1 MKKLKFVLGLAG
13 IFTLMMLSSCS
24 NLDPFGKDAQNS
36 NEKNYVS
43 FTINTSPS
51 SRFIAA
57 DSSYDIDA
65 VTEWT
70 LSYTEESTDDADPK
84 TITYKKGSK
93 TTDSATTYLT
103 EVEGSLKVCNF
114 PVGTYTF
121 ELTGT
126 YTDEQTVSHTVYG
139 KATAVKIV
147 SGKTN
152 SISIIVGSKRTEE
165 GTGSLDLTFNGLFSD
180 NNNYEGLSISL
191 VNLKKEDTTIKLD
204 SSDYSITENRE
215 LKITKTDIP
224 SSLYKIEIT
233 YTGYK
238 ISIDNGDCFVE
249 IADNITTTKSD
260 ITLSCETKKIFY
272 ATNKESSYNGLHPV
286 SPKNLT
292 RLLLLNNIV
301 YIEEQNISIYMGDE
315 SPEIDIAVVN
325 SIKEKQLGKTI
336 DIYKGTPT
344 SEKKC
349 LSISDSGIDI
359 SGELTLIP
367 NVDKE
372 LKVSSITVNQEDA
385 SAYTITLKDGA
396 SLNIENANLANAL
409 TIAAIDST
417 TGKDNFLAYMTT
429 PFITAKTDTDISNN
443 LKLSYVEGNATQY
456 TILPQGSVDKT
467 TYSYYL
473 KPSSTSGLNVQ
484 SYTDA
489 KITAQYENDDTVY
502 TTGENVEIPY
512 TNATLTFSL
521 SGIEDKTVT
530 VIDWYLNDKSLNDK
544 SLDAVNFNPYGN
556 NYVNVDDNNNNNT
569 VTCLFSVDG
578 TPYISEF
585 KFKLVQIKT
594 TAVYSYSNPNN
605 KYAQISY
612 VKDYTIPTGDSVY
625 VKDKNSVDKTYG
637 EYEDFYWCLDNAS
650 NLYVLWNM
658 ILYKY
663 SYDSNSYNTTEE
675 NIKDLTSDITEP
687 YTVKDIYYNDGAI
700 YILEVLE
707 DSTTYEPSTINVYQV
722 NVSEKTYKKAT
733 NQNDGNLD
741 LNQIAVYGNDIYV
754 SADTSIYKMGFEQNG
769 ETITLEN
776 PEVFY
781 SSISTDFPDSS
792 DEIKITDLQIGDGCG
807 NNPDTLF
814 ALVRD
819 IDSASVSDSSETL
832 YKYYSR
838 GGLLSISTVN
848 KNSNVYGYNNT
859 NSSTST
865 STVYNKS
872 IEHVIYS
879 PKQNSKEEFFGPTHF
894 CAVVPKKLVI
904 LDDGFVFVGNNEDG
918 EVLVSKKDGF
928 MEFDIAKESLNKYS
942 ENINAFEYWDSYK
955 SLFGTGFDTTDY
967 YGKQ

>member
-57 DSSYDIDA
+57 DSSYDINA

-70 LSYTEESTDDADPK
+70 LSYTDESTDDADPK
-84 TITYKKGSK
+84 TIIYTKGSK

-103 EVEGSLKVCNF
+103 EEEGSLKVCNF

-126 YTDEQTVSHTVYG
+126 YTDANKGSHTVHG
-139 KATAVKIV
+139 KATAVEIV
-147 SGKTN
+147 SNKTN
-152 SISIIVGSKRTEE
+152 SISIIVGSKRTET
-165 GTGSLDLTFNGLFSD
+165 GKGSLDLTFTNLFSD
-180 NNNYEGLSISL
+180 NNNYKGLSISL
-191 VNLKKEDTTIKLD
+191 VNLTKEDTKIDLD
-204 SSDYSITENRE
+204 STDYSITENLE
-215 LKITKTDIP
+215 LKISKTGIP
-224 SSLYKIEIT
+224 SGLYKIEIT
-233 YTGYK
+233 YPNYK

-249 IADNITTTKSD
+249 IADNVTTTKSD

-292 RLLLLNNIV
+292 SLLLLNNIV

-336 DIYKGTPT
+336 DIYKGTPA

-367 NVDKE
+367 NGDTD
-372 LKVSSITVNQEDA
+372 LKVSSIVVNQEDA

-417 TGKDNFLAYMTT
+417 AGKDNFLAYMTT
-429 PFITAKTDTDISNN
+429 PFIIAKTDISNN
-443 LKLSYVEGNATQY
+443 LKLSYEEENATQY
-456 TILPQGSVDKT
+456 TILPQDSIDKT

-473 KPSSTSGLNVQ
+473 KPSGTSGLNVQ
-484 SYTDA
+484 SHTDA
-489 KITAQYENDDTVY
+489 KISAQYENDATVY

-530 VIDWYLNDKSLNDK
+530 VIDWYFNDK

-605 KYAQISY
+605 KYAQIAY
-612 VKDYTIPTGDSVY
+612 VKDYTIPTGDSIY
-625 VKDKNSVDKTYG
+625 VKDKNSGDKTYG
-637 EYEDFYWCLDNAS
+637 DYEDFYWCLDNRS

-675 NIKDLTSDITEP
+675 KIIDLTEP
-687 YTVKDIYYNDGAI
+687 IPNPNTVKDIYYSNGSI
-700 YILEVLE
+700 YLLENNNS
-707 DSTTYEPSTINVYQV
+707 DKNVYQV
-722 NVSEKTYKKAT
+722 QVNKSPVNFSTAKIS
-733 NQNDGNLD
+733 NGNNLSF
-741 LNQIAVYGNDIYV
+741 NQIAVYGNDIYV

-807 NNPDTLF
+807 NNTDTLF

-819 IDSASVSDSSETL
+819 SDSSETL

>member
-51 SRFIAA
+51 GRFIAA
-57 DSSYDIDA
+57 DSSYDITA
-65 VTEWT
+65 VKEWE
-70 LSYTEESTDDADPK
+70 LSYTEESTDDVAPK
-84 TITYKKGSK
+84 TITYTKGST
-93 TTDSATTYLT
+93 TTDSTTTYLT
-103 EVEGSLKVCNF
+103 EEESSLKVCNF

-126 YTDEQTVSHTVYG
+126 YTDANKGSHTVYG

-152 SISIIVGSKRTEE
+152 SISIIVGSKRTET
-165 GTGSLDLTFNGLFSD
+165 GKGSLDLTFTNLFSD
-180 NNNYEGLSISL
+180 NNNYESLSISL
-191 VNLKKEDTTIKLD
+191 VNLTNKEAAKIDL
-204 SSDYSITENRE
+204 DYSITEKLE
-215 LKITKTDIP
+215 LKINKTDIP
-224 SSLYKIEIT
+224 SGLYKIEIT
-233 YTGYK
+233 YPNYK

-249 IADNITTTKSD
+249 IADNVTTTKSD

-325 SIKEKQLGKTI
+325 SIKEKKLGKTI
-336 DIYKGTPT
+336 DIYKGTPA

-349 LSISDSGIDI
+349 LSIYDSGIDI

-367 NVDKE
+367 NGDTDLE
-372 LKVSSITVNQEDA
+372 VSSIVVNQEDA

-417 TGKDNFLAYMTT
+417 AGKDNFLAYMTT
-429 PFITAKTDTDISNN
+429 PFITAKTDISNN
-443 LKLSYVEGNATQY
+443 LKLSYVEENATQY
-456 TILPQGSVDKT
+456 TILPQVSADKT

-489 KITAQYENDDTVY
+489 KITAQYENDATVY

-521 SGIEDKTVT
+521 SGIKDKTVT

-612 VKDYTIPTGDSVY
+612 VKDYTIPTGDSIY
-625 VKDKNSVDKTYG
+625 VKDKNFGNQTYG
-637 EYEDFYWCLDNAS
+637 DYEDFYWCLDNAS

-687 YTVKDIYYNDGAI
+687 YTVKDIYYSNGSI
-700 YILEVLE
+700 YLLENNNS
-707 DSTTYEPSTINVYQV
+707 DINVYQV
-722 NVSEKTYKKAT
+722 QVNKSPVNFSTAKIS
-733 NQNDGNLD
+733 NGNNLSF
-741 LNQIAVYGNDIYV
+741 NQIAVYGNDIYV

-865 STVYNKS
+865 YTVYNNS
-872 IEHVIYS
+872 IKHVLYS
-879 PKQNSKEEFFGPTHF
+879 PKQDSTTEFFGPTHF

-904 LDDGFVFVGNNEDG
+904 LDDGFVFVGNNEVG

-942 ENINAFEYWDSYK
+942 ENINAFEYWDSNK

>member
-13 IFTLMMLSSCS
+13 IFTLIMLSSCS
-24 NLDPFGKDAQNS
+24 NLDPFGKDTQNS

-51 SRFIAA
+51 GRFIAA
-57 DSSYDIDA
+57 DSSYDIHIQQITD
-65 VTEWT
+65 WT
-70 LSYTEESTDDADPK
+70 LCYTNENDANTITWQEGTTSTD
-84 TITYKKGSK
+84 S
-93 TTDSATTYLT
+93 STTYLT
-103 EVEGSLKVCNF
+103 KENDNLKVCNF
-114 PVGTYTF
+114 PVGIYTF
-121 ELTGT
+121 ELTGL
-126 YTDEQTVSHTVYG
+126 YTFEDEDSAGFYQFYG
-139 KATAVKIV
+139 KATDVEIV

-165 GTGSLDLTFNGLFSD
+165 GTGNLDLTFNGLSPD

-191 VNLKKEDTTIKLD
+191 VNLTKKDAEKIDLD
-204 SSDYSITENRE
+204 SYDYSITENLE
-215 LKITKTDIP
+215 LKINKIRIP
-224 SSLYKIEIT
+224 SGLYKIEIT

-249 IADNITTTKSD
+249 IADNVTTTKSG
-260 ITLSCETKKIFY
+260 ITLSCETNKIFY
-272 ATNKESSYNGLHPV
+272 ATNKESSYNGLAPV
-286 SPKNLT
+286 SRKNLT
-292 RLLLLNNIV
+292 RLLLLNNILYV
-301 YIEEQNISIYMGDE
+301 KEQNISIYMGDE

-325 SIKEKQLGKTI
+325 SLKEKQLGKTI
-336 DIYKGTPT
+336 DIYKGTPA

-372 LKVSSITVNQEDA
+372 LKVNLITVKQED
-385 SAYTITLKDGA
+385 AYTITLKDGT
-396 SLNIENANLANAL
+396 SLNIDNDNLANAL

-417 TGKDNFLAYMTT
+417 TEKDNFLAYMTT
-429 PFITAKTDTDISNN
+429 PFITATADISDK
-443 LKLSYVEGNATQY
+443 LKLSYVEENATQY
-456 TILPQGSVDKT
+456 TIVTQISEDKT

-489 KITAQYENDDTVY
+489 KITAQYENDDTSY
-502 TTGENVEIPY
+502 TISENVEIPY

-530 VIDWYLNDKSLNDK
+530 VIGWYLNDEKLSAG
-544 SLDAVNFNPYGN
+544 SFNTYIN
-556 NYVNVDDNNNNNT
+556 SNVKIGESNT

-578 TPYISEF
+578 EYYISEF
-585 KFKLVQIKT
+585 KFILVSIKT

-605 KYAQISY
+605 KYAQIAY
-612 VKDYTIPTGDSVY
+612 VANYTVPNGDSIY
-625 VKDKNSVDKTYG
+625 VKDKNSSDKTYSND
-637 EYEDFYWCLDNAS
+637 YEDFYWCLDNSS
-650 NLYVLWNM
+650 NLWVLWNM
-658 ILYKY
+658 VLYKY

-675 NIKDLTSDITEP
+675 KIIDLTEPIPDP
-687 YTVKDIYYNDGAI
+687 YTVKDIYYSNDSI
-700 YILEVLE
+700 YLLENNNS
-707 DSTTYEPSTINVYQV
+707 DINVYQV
-722 NVSEKTYKKAT
+722 QVTKSPVNFSTAKIS
-733 NQNDGNLD
+733 NGNNLSF
-741 LNQIAVYGNDIYV
+741 NQIAVYGNDIYV

-781 SSISTDFPDSS
+781 SSISTDFPDSTTAL
-792 DEIKITDLQIGDGCG
+792 KITDLQIGDGCG
-807 NNPDTLF
+807 NDTETLY

-819 IDSASVSDSSETL
+819 IDIDASETP

-848 KNSNVYGYNNT
+848 KNSKVCGYNNT

-865 STVYNKS
+865 STVYNNS
-872 IEHVIYS
+872 IEHVLYS
-879 PKQNSKEEFFGPTHF
+879 PKQDSKEEFFGPTHF

-955 SLFGTGFDTTDY
+955 SLFGTGFNTTDY